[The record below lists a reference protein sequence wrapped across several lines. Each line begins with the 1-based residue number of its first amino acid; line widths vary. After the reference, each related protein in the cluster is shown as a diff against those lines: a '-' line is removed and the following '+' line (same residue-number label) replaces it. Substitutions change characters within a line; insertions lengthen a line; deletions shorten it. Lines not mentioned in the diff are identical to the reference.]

1 MIRSLHHAMRS
12 APREQGLERLME
24 ITNLHRAACIAVEGA
39 LHDLV
44 LDDIIYEIVETH
56 EPVEN
61 FRPVD
66 VMSGK
71 AAGREY
77 TTEFGTVVVRKNVKR
92 AHSRKSET
100 MYLMR
105 DEQRDLTLV
114 GWGN

>member
-1 MIRSLHHAMRS
+1 
-12 APREQGLERLME
+12 ME

>member
-1 MIRSLHHAMRS
+1 
-12 APREQGLERLME
+12 ME
-24 ITNLHRAACIAVEGA
+24 ITNLHRAACVAVEGA
-39 LHDLV
+39 V
-44 LDDIIYEIVETH
+44 YEEVIEDIIYEIIETH

-92 AHSRKSET
+92 AHGRKSES
-100 MYLMR
+100 MYIMR
-105 DEQRDLTLV
+105 DDARDVTLI